1 MRDAPASLKL
11 YRWLLRLYPPGFRES
26 YAGPLER
33 EFCDEM
39 GECRNLR
46 HSAALWLRLLCDL
59 ALSIP
64 VQLTR
69 EALQDLRFALRLW
82 ARRPWHTA
90 FAIAALAI
98 GIGAN
103 TGVFS
108 VVNGLLL
115 RALPFQDPDHLAVV
129 HDFLPPHDTATAFH
143 QWRQQSTYLQD
154 AALFE
159 EFDVNLG
166 ERGRASRVHIAQ
178 TSWNF
183 FSVLGSPPILG
194 RGFLPGDDVN
204 GTGWGLP
211 GPNAVAVISYGLW
224 QELFGGDRNVLGA
237 RLQIDGVP
245 LTVVGVAPPGFD
257 YPGKA
262 AIWEPAAFAPA
273 NNGWEIVA
281 RLKPGISWQQAQ
293 SALQVE
299 AERLS
304 PKAGGSDSLKLRP
317 HITSLRDGL
326 AGPVRKAS
334 LAFLAAVIFVL
345 LIACTNVA
353 NLLIARTVERTSELS
368 IRSALGASR
377 ARLTRQMFT
386 ECFLLCFIA
395 TLAGLVVAYWTSSLA
410 AKLQPPPLG
419 TQSYSVLDVRV
430 LGFTIVICGL
440 TTLLCG
446 ILPTRH
452 MGRALSAGM
461 RGSGRLPGRRLSGE
475 ILVSAQVMFTI
486 AFLAASVSV
495 GQAFLK
501 LMKIDR
507 GYGVTGLITVNVSLD
522 GTTHQIDK
530 HQLPYFEDVL
540 QRLRSLPWVR
550 SASATEF
557 LPLYASGF
565 IGGPFGMDGHPAR
578 SNTGLV
584 PVMSDYFQ
592 TIGGQILY
600 GREFTDAE
608 VRSGAKVAVV
618 NERFAAGYGDPKD
631 AVGHQLTIGNAPP
644 WRIVGVVK
652 KIKYSSDSSSEDL
665 NQVFIPST
673 TPGGFFS
680 TFVARVDGQAED
692 RLAAF
697 RDTIQAVDSQVP
709 LFGVKTMEQRLD
721 EALAGPRFYRT
732 ALWFLAGFALLL
744 AVIGIYGIVSHDV
757 VQRTR
762 DMGVRLALGTTPYH
776 LRGMLLKRVLLK
788 ILAGAIPGIA
798 GAQLTG
804 RLLEAVV
811 EGAKPVNVLT
821 SINLLLFLAIVA
833 SLSIWSATRRVS
845 RLEIMTILRSE

>member
-1 MRDAPASLKL
+1 M
-11 YRWLLRLYPPGFRES
+11 
-26 YAGPLER
+26 
-33 EFCDEM
+33 
-39 GECRNLR
+39 
-46 HSAALWLRLLCDL
+46 
-59 ALSIP
+59 
-64 VQLTR
+64 
-69 EALQDLRFALRLW
+69 
-82 ARRPWHTA
+82 
-90 FAIAALAI
+90 
-98 GIGAN
+98 
-103 TGVFS
+103 
-108 VVNGLLL
+108 
-115 RALPFQDPDHLAVV
+115 
-129 HDFLPPHDTATAFH
+129 
-143 QWRQQSTYLQD
+143 
-154 AALFE
+154 
-159 EFDVNLG
+159 
-166 ERGRASRVHIAQ
+166 
-178 TSWNF
+178 
-183 FSVLGSPPILG
+183 
-194 RGFLPGDDVN
+194 
-204 GTGWGLP
+204 
-211 GPNAVAVISYGLW
+211 AVISYGLW
-224 QELFGGDRNVLGA
+224 QELFGGDRSVLGA

-245 LTVVGVAPPGFD
+245 LTVIGVAPPGFD

-262 AIWEPAAFAPA
+262 AIWKPAAFAPA
-273 NNGWEIVA
+273 NNGWEAVA
-281 RLKPGISWQQAQ
+281 RLKSGISWQQAQ

-304 PKAGGSDSLKLRP
+304 PKTGGNNNLKLRP

-326 AGPVRKAS
+326 AGPVKKAS
-334 LAFLAAVIFVL
+334 LALLAAVIFVL

-353 NLLIARTVERTSELS
+353 NLLIARTVERTPELS
-368 IRSALGASR
+368 IRAALGASR
-377 ARLTRQMFT
+377 ARLTRQMLT
-386 ECFLLCFIA
+386 ECFLLCFLS
-395 TLAGLVVAYWTSSLA
+395 TLAGLLLACWTSSLA
-410 AKLQPPPLG
+410 AKLEPPPLG
-419 TQSYSVLDVRV
+419 TQSYSVLDARV
-430 LGFTIVICGL
+430 LGFTLVLCAF

-461 RGSGRLPGRRLSGE
+461 RSPLPGLRLSGE

-501 LMKIDR
+501 LMKIGR
-507 GYGVTGLITVNVSLD
+507 GYGVTGLVTVNVSLD
-522 GTTHQIDK
+522 GTTHQVQK

-540 QRLRSLPWVR
+540 QRLRALPWVR

-565 IGGPFGMDGHPAR
+565 IGGPFSMDGRPVT
-578 SNTGLV
+578 SSSGLV

-592 TIGGQILY
+592 TMGGQILY

-618 NERFAAGYGDPKD
+618 NERFAASYGDPKD
-631 AVGHQLTIGNAPP
+631 AIGHQLTIGNAPP

-652 KIKYSSDSSSEDL
+652 RIKYSSDSSAEDL
-665 NQVFIPST
+665 KQVFIPST

-680 TFVARVDGQAED
+680 IFVARVDGRAEE

-697 RDTIQAVDSQVP
+697 RDTIQAADSQVP

-744 AVIGIYGIVSHDV
+744 AVIGVYGIVSHDV

-762 DMGVRLALGTTPYH
+762 EMGVRLALGTTPYH

-788 ILAGAIPGIA
+788 VLAGAIPGIA

-811 EGAKPVNVLT
+811 EGAKPVGVLT
-821 SINLLLFLAIVA
+821 SIHLLLFLAIVA
-833 SLSIWSATRRVS
+833 SISIWSATRRVS
-845 RLEIMTILRSE
+845 RLEIMAILRSE